1 LLTRQVA
8 RGRQIHILLEIHFGN
23 KTAARSRI
31 TVPRPAVSTLHPLA
45 TEERHPVKIK
55 SAEAIHIAVP
65 YWYGGA
71 SETDPRWRTM
81 DTCLIKV
88 ETDEGIV
95 GWGEGFGLGTCATTK
110 VAFDNLVRPLT
121 AGRDAGDIAGTMND
135 LQRKLYNSARNG
147 PVAYALSG
155 LDIALW
161 DIAGKV
167 AGQPLYRML
176 GGEPKG
182 RVPVYAS
189 LLRYGEAA
197 LVERNAARA
206 LEQGYARIKLHEIT
220 EPEVAA
226 ARRAIG
232 PKVALMVDTN
242 CPWTVD
248 EAVAM
253 AKRMAA
259 HDLLWLEEP
268 VWPPEDYDGIARVR
282 TEGGVA
288 VGAGESGCTMADFE
302 ALIGRAK
309 VNYVQPSIAKI
320 GGISAMKQVIA
331 LADAS
336 GTRVAPHSPYFGPG
350 FVATIHVCA
359 ALPGV
364 VPVERFYCDLE
375 ASPLG
380 DLVVASGGTMRLPD
394 GRALASTLMNR

>member
-1 LLTRQVA
+1 M
-8 RGRQIHILLEIHFGN
+8 
-23 KTAARSRI
+23 
-31 TVPRPAVSTLHPLA
+31 
-45 TEERHPVKIK
+45 KIK
-55 SAEAIHIAVP
+55 NAEAIHIAVP
-65 YWYGGA
+65 YRYGGA

-88 ETDEGIV
+88 ETDDGIV
-95 GWGEGFGLGTCATTK
+95 GWGEGFGLGTCATTR

-121 AGRDAGDIAGTMND
+121 AGRDAADIAGTMGD

-161 DIAGKV
+161 DIAGKI

-176 GGEPKG
+176 GGEPAE
-182 RVPVYAS
+182 RVSVYAS
-189 LLRYGEAA
+189 LLRYGKAD

-206 LEQGYARIKLHEIT
+206 LEQGYTRVKLHEIT

-242 CPWTVD
+242 CPWTVE

-253 AKRMAA
+253 AKRMAP

-268 VWPPEDYDGIARVR
+268 VWPPENYDGLARVR
-282 TEGGVA
+282 SEGGVA
-288 VGAGESGCTMADFE
+288 VAAGESGCTMADFE
-302 ALIGRAK
+302 ALVGRAK
-309 VNYVQPSIAKI
+309 VNYVQPSVAKI
-320 GGISAMKQVIA
+320 GGISAMKQVVA

-350 FVATIHVCA
+350 FVASIHICA
-359 ALPGV
+359 SLPGE

-394 GRALASTLMNR
+394 GPGLGLDVDESVIARYRVG

>member
-1 LLTRQVA
+1 M
-8 RGRQIHILLEIHFGN
+8 
-23 KTAARSRI
+23 
-31 TVPRPAVSTLHPLA
+31 
-45 TEERHPVKIK
+45 KIN

-65 YWYGGA
+65 YRYGGA

-81 DTCLIKV
+81 DTCLIRV
-88 ETDEGIV
+88 ETDDGLV
-95 GWGEGFGLGTCATTK
+95 GWGEGFGLSTCATTK

-121 AGRDAGDIAGTMND
+121 AGRDAGDIAGTMGD

-176 GGEPKG
+176 GGEHAE

-189 LLRYGEAA
+189 LLRYGKAD

-206 LEQGYARIKLHEIT
+206 IEQGYARVKLHEIT

-242 CPWTVD
+242 CPWTAD

-253 AKRMAA
+253 ARRMAP
-259 HDLLWLEEP
+259 HGLLWLEEP
-268 VWPPEDYDGIARVR
+268 VWPPENYDGMARVR

-288 VGAGESGCTMADFE
+288 VGAGESACTMADFE
-302 ALIGRAK
+302 ALIRRAK
-309 VNYVQPSIAKI
+309 VNYVQPSVAKI
-320 GGISAMKQVIA
+320 GGITAMKQVIA
-331 LADAS
+331 LAQAN
-336 GTRVAPHSPYFGPG
+336 GTKVAPHSPYFGPG
-350 FVATIHVCA
+350 FVASIHICA
-359 ALPGV
+359 ALPGE

-394 GRALASTLMNR
+394 GPGLGLDVDESVIARYRVS